1 MLIRPATPTP
11 TPTPTAP
18 PRGPGRHAAMQLA
31 TTKRAILRIARPVPV
46 CVRGSAAYCKAAK
59 IARSARAG
67 GPTTAAGV
75 LRDPADREAPPRQLH
90 RRAERVGG
98 EPGAL
103 RQHLLYRRSPRSHD
117 PRGDPSRDAARRA
130 ARWGSTTRPSR

>member
-1 MLIRPATPTP
+1 MLIRPA

-59 IARSARAG
+59 IARSARDG
-67 GPTTAAGV
+67 GPTTAASV

-90 RRAERVGG
+90 RRTRSEEHTSELQSR
-98 EPGAL
+98 L
-103 RQHLLYRRSPRSHD
+103 HLVCRLLLEK
-117 PRGDPSRDAARRA
+117 
-130 ARWGSTTRPSR
+130 